1 MDWNEHQAGLSALVA
16 QLVENL
22 TCKQGVA
29 GSIPVLGKF
38 LAQLHVKLH
47 LSARCIT
54 YMLIVLLDIGYIIL
68 NKFELI
74 FEVTSEVIR
83 GHIFV
88 CTDILKE

>member
-1 MDWNEHQAGLSALVA
+1 
-16 QLVENL
+16 
-22 TCKQGVA
+22 
-29 GSIPVLGKF
+29 
-38 LAQLHVKLH
+38 
-47 LSARCIT
+47 
-54 YMLIVLLDIGYIIL
+54 MLIVLLDIGYIIL